1 MFTGLLIAILII
13 AGAATVVG
21 GGLVLAQRRQGL
33 PGGGDRPALPP
44 AGTGGGGRALERTIH
59 DVRVGDVLTQGSQDF
74 LVEGVIQYDE
84 DGHVWRSARVIDGTD
99 TRWLMIGLERIGPV
113 VLRWLELDESL
124 DLAGYPPET
133 LFAGGVR
140 YSLDRRGTASCRFTG
155 DVGRLPG
162 TRSGPAETVERC
174 RWWKYDAAGDDT
186 LIVEQWS
193 GEYRALRG
201 TKISDALID
210 LIPGS

>member
-21 GGLVLAQRRQGL
+21 GGLVLAQRRQL
-33 PGGGDRPALPP
+33 PGNDRPALPP
-44 AGTGGGGRALERTIH
+44 APGGGTALERTLH
-59 DVRVGDVLTQGSQDF
+59 DLRVGDVVTRGDQDF

-84 DGHVWRSARVIDGTD
+84 DGHKWHSARVIDGTD
-99 TRWLMIGLERIGPV
+99 SRWLMVGLERLGPV
-113 VLRWLELDESL
+113 VLRWLEVDESVEL
-124 DLAGYPPET
+124 SGYPPET
-133 LFAGGVR
+133 LFVAGVR
-140 YSLDRRGTASCRFTG
+140 YGLDRRGTASCRFTG

-162 TRSGPAETVERC
+162 SRSGAAETVERC

-193 GEYRALRG
+193 GEYRTLRG
-201 TKISDALID
+201 TKINEALID

>member
-44 AGTGGGGRALERTIH
+44 AGRGGARALERTIH
-59 DVRVGDVLTQGSQDF
+59 DVRVGDVVTQGAQDF

-99 TRWLMIGLERIGPV
+99 THWLMIGLERIGPV
-113 VLRWLELDESL
+113 VLRWLEVDESL
-124 DLAGYPPET
+124 ELAGYPPET

-140 YSLDRRGTASCRFTG
+140 YTLDRRGTASCRFTG

-162 TRSGPAETVERC
+162 TRSGPAEAVERC

-201 TKISDALID
+201 STVNDALID

>member
-21 GGLVLAQRRQGL
+21 GGLVLAQRRHGL
-33 PGGGDRPALPP
+33 PGREPAALPP
-44 AGTGGGGRALERTIH
+44 ARGDRGLERTIAEI
-59 DVRVGDVLTQGSQDF
+59 RVGDVLTQGAQDF

-84 DGHVWRSARVIDGTD
+84 DGHVWRSARVSDGTD
-99 TRWLMIGLERIGPV
+99 TRWLMIGLERVGPAV
-113 VLRWLELDESL
+113 MRWLEVDESL
-124 DLAGYPPET
+124 ELAGYPPET
-133 LFAGGVR
+133 LFASGVR
-140 YSLDRRGTASCRFTG
+140 YTLDRRGTASCRFTG
-155 DVGRLPG
+155 EVGRLPG
-162 TRSGPAETVERC
+162 SRGSAPETVERC

-201 TKISDALID
+201 TTISDALIE